1 MDETRKET
9 PSSAPTA
16 PAATQPGRRD
26 FLATRAARL
35 GRRVRAARRRRR
47 ARLGRPGR
55 GGDKGEERYDWEAAP
70 VGLPHRHRA
79 VHRVRL
85 VRPRVQGRERRPRRL
100 LPHVGGALPR
110 LPGGVA
116 RRLAERRA
124 RRVPAGADRVRADE
138 GVLRPEALQPL
149 QGDALRPGLPGRA
162 RPTGR
167 RTASS
172 SSTAKSCIGCG
183 YCVQACPYGSRF
195 LSPETH
201 TAEKCTWCYHRI
213 TKGLKP
219 ACVEVC
225 PTATRQFGDM
235 KREDDPVRLAIAHGR
250 VQRAAAEPAHGAAGL
265 LPRDRQGGAV
275 MPEIT
280 GYAFPNDIHVHW
292 SLMIVMY
299 PYITGFVAGS
309 FIVTALYH
317 LFGKNEFQ
325 PVARLS
331 LAASF
336 CFLLVAGLPLQ
347 LHLGHPERGLFV
359 MVTPNFTSAMAG
371 FGILYSFYLVVV
383 TLEVW
388 FVWRKEII
396 ETARRSRGLK
406 RAFYA
411 ALALGTYDTSP
422 EALEIDHRAVKLLS
436 AIGLPSACM
445 LHGYVGFIFGG
456 IKANPWWSTPL
467 MPVIFLLL
475 GGGLRHRAAHHRLP
489 GDREARPAR
498 RPART
503 PSPRWRGGSGSSS
516 SSR

>member
-1 MDETRKET
+1 
-9 PSSAPTA
+9 
-16 PAATQPGRRD
+16 
-26 FLATRAARL
+26 
-35 GRRVRAARRRRR
+35 
-47 ARLGRPGR
+47 
-55 GGDKGEERYDWEAAP
+55 
-70 VGLPHRHRA
+70 
-79 VHRVRL
+79 
-85 VRPRVQGRERRPRRL
+85 
-100 LPHVGGALPR
+100 
-110 LPGGVA
+110 
-116 RRLAERRA
+116 
-124 RRVPAGADRVRADE
+124 
-138 GVLRPEALQPL
+138 
-149 QGDALRPGLPGRA
+149 
-162 RPTGR
+162 
-167 RTASS
+167 
-172 SSTAKSCIGCG
+172 
-183 YCVQACPYGSRF
+183 
-195 LSPETH
+195 
-201 TAEKCTWCYHRI
+201 
-213 TKGLKP
+213 
-219 ACVEVC
+219 
-225 PTATRQFGDM
+225 
-235 KREDDPVRLAIAHGR
+235 
-250 VQRAAAEPAHGAAGL
+250 
-265 LPRDRQGGAV
+265 V

-280 GYAFPNDIHVHW
+280 GFAFPNDIHVHW

-309 FIVTALYH
+309 FIVTALFH

-325 PVARLS
+325 PIARLS

-422 EALEIDHRAVKLLS
+422 AALEIDHRAVKLLS

-467 MPVIFLLL
+467 MPVIFLLSAAVSGIALLILVYQVTAKL
-475 GGGLRHRAAHHRLP
+475 GRRAVQVDTITAMARWLWFFLIVTVTLELLEIIMLAYENSEEWHIISPLLTTRLQFSFISIQMIVGSLIPFILLFIVTVMNRYLHERVRNTLTFMASLLLLVQVFSMRWNVVIGGQLLSKSFRGLRSAYEPHLFGREGILMAIVLFLMPFVFLYFFDRILPIEAPPGAHPPEHDDAPAHGVSPGAA
-489 GDREARPAR
+489 
-498 RPART
+498 
-503 PSPRWRGGSGSSS
+503 
-516 SSR
+516 